1 MEKFKVVVLDYDG
14 NESISELVEVYD
26 NMEDAQKYATTIER
40 YEIPALKDEGIL
52 AYVEIYKTDE
62 NDECVGEP
70 LYSTKENYTEEEI
83 EKVKVGDREEEL
95 VEANKKEGDITK
107 MSVEALEEKLIECND
122 IISKGKVDIKVIEQA
137 EIIAKELEGRKV
149 RAEDRKG
156 VEVEVD
162 DPKGDDQWKQGFVG
176 VIVNSKPDSDGTP
189 LWVIE
194 DQEGNVWDIPKN
206 KVKSLKASKKVSVKV
221 EAREK
226 TFLPEGTTVI
236 CDNCKLEWSGKGWKW
251 QGATENA
258 KFLYD
263 NQEVAFDYEGTP
275 YVMGEVNGLKEP
287 VVENKIEQPAEIPVA
302 TEEENP
308 ATIVNE
314 TIEQEEPVVEQ

>member
-1 MEKFKVVVLDYDG
+1 MEKFKVIVLDYDG
-14 NESISELVEVYD
+14 NDSISELVEVYD

-52 AYVEIYKTDE
+52 AYVEIYKADE
-62 NDECVGEP
+62 NGECVGEP

-95 VEANKKEGDITK
+95 VEASKKEDDITK

-137 EIIAKELEGRKV
+137 EIIAKELEGR
-149 RAEDRKG
+149 
-156 VEVEVD
+156 
-162 DPKGDDQWKQGFVG
+162 
-176 VIVNSKPDSDGTP
+176 
-189 LWVIE
+189 
-194 DQEGNVWDIPKN
+194 
-206 KVKSLKASKKVSVKV
+206 KV

-275 YVMGEVNGLKEP
+275 YVMGEVEGLGEQKVEEKIEEP
-287 VVENKIEQPAEIPVA
+287 V
-302 TEEENP
+302 ENP
-308 ATIVNE
+308 SPTPEGQDPTTIVNN
-314 TIEQEEPVVEQ
+314 TIETDKPVVEQ